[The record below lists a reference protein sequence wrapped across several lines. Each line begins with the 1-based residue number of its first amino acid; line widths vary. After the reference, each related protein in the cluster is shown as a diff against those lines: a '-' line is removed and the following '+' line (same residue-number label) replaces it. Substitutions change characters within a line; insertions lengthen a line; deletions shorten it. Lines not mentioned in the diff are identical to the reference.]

1 MKNLKLYPGDILKRI
16 TIWDFRSGAVRY
28 ELMTDY
34 GTVVV
39 EITSLWD
46 QKNMKTAIMNQVGV
60 EMLKVEKKDY
70 LSFIGNLILQSHR
83 ELAPTMT
90 DGEMD

>member
-1 MKNLKLYPGDILKRI
+1 MKNLKLFPGDILKKI

-28 ELMTDY
+28 ELQTEY

-39 EITSLWD
+39 EITSLWN
-46 QKNMKTAIMNQVGV
+46 QEGMKKAIMDQVGV
-60 EMLKVEKKDY
+60 EMLEVEKKDY